1 LFCPK
6 QDDKEKD
13 DIETVSLKNNP
24 VLIALSEERFPEERP
39 NYEYFAQI
47 LALNDHVQFRPKR
60 CWIFVSHKDVVVGED
75 RNGYL
80 PTTGDKLSESE
91 YPHLGLNLER
101 DTWAK
106 EEQQFFRGALLHEFT
121 KKLAQVESSSVREVT
136 KKWESAFPD
145 LHQRLKVI
153 TSTTS
158 DVRCDFLHLH
168 ATLELKEKRRF
179 PAGSSLSSWVEINI
193 EKPRLVNHRWKV
205 ETRLVRPPE
214 LSYSQEDSAPEVV
227 YEEHKEFTI
236 KYQHRSG
243 CDGSRNDSRGHCD
256 CLSQRCRRDGAT
268 VPFPVP
274 FPADAWAQTL
284 TNCAEYPAHPFI
296 DSKRHDRERGGAG
309 KTEEDD
315 DAKGPRARR
324 RSKQPTQMDLVPKI
338 AMMQE
343 IWSCPPTS
351 ATEGGSSDSGN
362 QRWTRRAVILWTFET
377 IHSIGN
383 DKNGTKRLVT
393 AQGGSTSWR
402 FLTILDPAS
411 EYHQRQ
417 AIISGRRASADEHRD
432 APPKGFGCAS
442 RPASRNAF
450 VPPSPTYQ
458 QHLSAS
464 MSDNFSS
471 AWDTTNGLG
480 SLSSSAAQAA
490 YGAHFMQQTMPSQS
504 GYGLLDS
511 FGNHAGLATSPSST
525 SLASS
530 FGQTFDSA
538 STSSDVLPSYMTTHA
553 AATAAGMATSSHSLA
568 GTLSAVTDPFLAH
581 VSSTYGA
588 TPDGIHGWDSH
599 GVGGSIDSTASWSSG
614 YSRASASQGH
624 NGLVNWNGSQFQAI
638 PSRRGS
644 EQHRSRHQAKPRQPD
659 GQGWIPAATGIDEP
673 DAWTPATSANT
684 PGESTTSAQLGSHA
698 SEDLSQGW
706 EEVPVLPKM
715 AYSDSCPSSA
725 VEAHA
730 EHQSLLMESPVAV
743 AGNAPQG
750 MLKGLKRARSENFDE
765 DDGGYRC
772 QRWRS

>member
-1 LFCPK
+1 
-6 QDDKEKD
+6 
-13 DIETVSLKNNP
+13 VSLKNNP

-47 LALNDHVQFRPKR
+47 LTLNDHVQFRPKR

-80 PTTGDKLSESE
+80 PMTGDKLSEGE

-106 EEQQFFRGALLHEFT
+106 EEQQFFKGALLHEFT
-121 KKLAQVESSSVREVT
+121 KKLVQVESSSVTEVT

-145 LHQRLKVI
+145 LHQRLKVV
-153 TSTTS
+153 TSSTT

-168 ATLELKEKRRF
+168 AVLELKEKRRF

-205 ETRLVRPPE
+205 ETRLVRPLE

-236 KYQHRSG
+236 KYQHRPG

-296 DSKRHDRERGGAG
+296 DSKRHGRERGTAG
-309 KTEEDD
+309 KTEDD
-315 DAKGPRARR
+315 DDTKGPRFRR
-324 RSKQPTQMDLVPKI
+324 RTKQPTQMDLVPTI

-343 IWSCPPTS
+343 IWSCPPT
-351 ATEGGSSDSGN
+351 EGSSSDSGN

-377 IHSIGN
+377 IHSIGK
-383 DKNGTKRLVT
+383 DKNGQPKLVT

-411 EYHQRQ
+411 ESHQRQ
-417 AIISGRRASADEHRD
+417 AVISARRASADERRD
-432 APPKGFGCAS
+432 APKGFGCAS
-442 RPASRNAF
+442 RLASRNAF
-450 VPPSPTYQ
+450 MPPSPTYQ
-458 QHLSAS
+458 QHLSAG
-464 MSDNFSS
+464 MSDTFSS
-471 AWDTTNGLG
+471 TWDTTNGLG

-490 YGAHFMQQTMPSQS
+490 YGAHFMQQAMPPQS

-511 FGNHAGLATSPSST
+511 FGSHAGLATPPPSA

-530 FGQTFDSA
+530 FGQSFDSA
-538 STSSDVLPSYMTTHA
+538 STSSDMLPRYMTTHA
-553 AATAAGMATSSHSLA
+553 AVTTAGMDTSSHSLA
-568 GTLSAVTDPFLAH
+568 GALSAVTDPFLAH
-581 VSSTYGA
+581 VSTTYG
-588 TPDGIHGWDSH
+588 TTHDGIHGWDNH
-599 GVGGSIDSTASWSSG
+599 AVGGSIDSTASWSSG
-614 YSRASASQGH
+614 YSAASGSQGH
-624 NGLVNWNGSQFQAI
+624 NALVHWNGPQLQTI

-644 EQHRSRHQAKPRQPD
+644 EQHQHRSRHQTHPHPRQ
-659 GQGWIPAATGIDEP
+659 QERQAWIPAATGIDDP
-673 DAWTPATSANT
+673 DPWTPATSANT
-684 PGESTTSAQLGSHA
+684 PGESTITTTTQTGSHDHHSTTAGA
-698 SEDLSQGW
+698 SSSDLSQDW
-706 EEVPVLPKM
+706 EEEVPVLPKIED
-715 AYSDSCPSSA
+715 SDSCPSSSGG
-725 VEAHA
+725 EMHPGH
-730 EHQSLLMESPVAV
+730 EGLLMESPVDVA
-743 AGNAPQG
+743 AGNASQG
-750 MLKGLKRARSENFDE
+750 MLLKGLKRARSENFGE
-765 DDGGYRC
+765 EGEYRC
-772 QRWRS
+772 QRSRG